1 MCLLFHSFAETNTKV
16 NTFPFSHLVLYCFWS
31 LLLLLAILLLACAA
45 AAASAAIDL
54 RKWIPLYPLY
64 VLVRPKKLIL
74 RSGTIL
80 LAVGC
85 WHIATY
91 DAAAAAVAA
100 TITIELTYLQD
111 AAQIEMGIESSE
123 VNVRNVSKKMSEE
136 EKAKI

>member
-1 MCLLFHSFAETNTKV
+1 MDS
-16 NTFPFSHLVLYCFWS
+16 LVS
-31 LLLLLAILLLACAA
+31 L
-45 AAASAAIDL
+45 
-54 RKWIPLYPLY
+54 W
-64 VLVRPKKLIL
+64 LVRPKKLIL

-91 DAAAAAVAA
+91 DAAAVAA

>member
-1 MCLLFHSFAETNTKV
+1 M
-16 NTFPFSHLVLYCFWS
+16 LYCFWS
-31 LLLLLAILLLACAA
+31 VLLLLAILLLACAA

-91 DAAAAAVAA
+91 DAVAA

-123 VNVRNVSKKMSEE
+123 VNVRNVSKKNV
-136 EKAKI
+136 